1 MALPMRPAPIKPTF
15 MASLRLADLLQ
26 LSADPFDFARDIIDD
41 VAGLQMIRQH
51 VPGVGLDLELT
62 RQRLG
67 LVEFQRVLDAE
78 ARGAEFAEVVEEHRH
93 VEMRA
98 PFARAGGVFPGL
110 EGIFDI
116 EESVE
121 LAVL

>member
-41 VAGLQMIRQH
+41 VAGLEMVRQH
-51 VPGVGLDLELT
+51 VPGVGLDLELA
-62 RQRLG
+62 RQRLR
-67 LVEFQRVLDAE
+67 LVEFQRVLDGE
-78 ARGAEFAEVVEEHRH
+78 ARGAELAEVVEEHRH

-98 PFARAGGVFPGL
+98 PFARSGVRLPGL
-110 EGIFDI
+110 EGVFEV
-116 EESVE
+116 EEAVE
-121 LAVL
+121 